1 MKLGLDIHG
10 VLDHNPELFTH
21 LAKKYVEI
29 HIITGGSFKD
39 EKYDLVGELLAY
51 GNGKKWWTHEFSV
64 YDHLMEI
71 GAKTNEELG
80 IASHYPFPDETWNK
94 IKAEYCA
101 QNGIDLHIDDMAQ
114 YLTYFTTP
122 YMLYK
127 DPNRKHRDQS

>member
-21 LAKKYVEI
+21 LASKYVEI

-39 EKYDLVGELLAY
+39 GRYDLVGDLYKFGDGE
-51 GNGKKWWTHEFSV
+51 KWWTHEFSV
-64 YDHLMEI
+64 FDYLLET

-80 IASHYPFPDETWNK
+80 IASHHPFPDETWNK
-94 IKAEYCA
+94 IKAEYCSKHS
-101 QNGIDLHIDDMAQ
+101 IDLHVDDMAQ

-127 DPNRKHRDQS
+127 DPNRKHRGQE